1 MHFDHGEHHCSGF
14 PGGHGGW
21 GGDRGPGHGGFGG
34 FGRGGGP
41 GGRGPGG
48 GRRRM
53 IGGSELQLLVL
64 HLMEL
69 QPRHG
74 YDIIREIETRTGG
87 AYAPS
92 PGIVYP
98 TLSLLEDQGEI
109 EASTSGGP
117 KRLFVL
123 TDAGRKVLADRKVE
137 TEAVLA
143 RLDGL
148 RGEGQQL
155 ESGPVG
161 RAMQNLRAVV
171 QQRFAS
177 PQEKTVL
184 FEAADLLDEV
194 ARKIERL

>member
-87 AYAPS
+87 SYAPS

-143 RLDGL
+143 RLDSL

-171 QQRFAS
+171 QQRFAN
-177 PQEKTVL
+177 PQEKTVM